1 MARLSKNRISALLPQ
16 WSYRT
21 KQGCYDYIQR
31 KVVFP
36 SFSQASTFLRDM
48 LHQNEKMNHHCKYT
62 SDYTKV
68 KIKMYTHTSKGVTE
82 KDVAFAKVVEGALK
96 NYAYEAV
103 KEGQSA
109 GKRDT

>member
-1 MARLSKNRISALLPQ
+1 MTLLNKNRINALLPH

-36 SFSQASTFLRDM
+36 SFSQATTFLRDM
-48 LHQNEKMNHHCKYT
+48 LLQNEKMNHHCKYT

-68 KIKMYTHTSKGVTE
+68 KMKIYTHTAKGVTE
-82 KDVAFAKVVEGALK
+82 KDVAFANVVDSALN
-96 NYAYEAV
+96 NYAYEEV
-103 KEGQSA
+103 KASHSG